1 MLCDDL
7 ERHRTDNP
15 QHNIKNFLKLFML
28 ASDQTDSK
36 CVSDA
41 YQHTALGKAI
51 IEEVNYGSPVC
62 KPQLLGEDPS

>member
-1 MLCDDL
+1 M
-7 ERHRTDNP
+7 
-15 QHNIKNFLKLFML
+15 I

-41 YQHTALGKAI
+41 YQQTALGKAV

-62 KPQLLGEDPS
+62 